1 MNNVVLVGNL
11 ASDVEMREVGD
22 GRRVASFRL
31 AVQRRF
37 ANQQGEREADF
48 FPIVVWGKAA
58 EACARYLTKGKK
70 AGVGGRLQV
79 RSYQGQDGGKRYV
92 TEVVAEQVEFL
103 SPAQRESGGDDEK
116 LRDVQTSSGRGG
128 VPGEFGERVRR
139 GRV

>member
-1 MNNVVLVGNL
+1 MNSVVLIGNL

-37 ANQQGEREADF
+37 SNKQGEREADF

-58 EACARYLTKGKK
+58 EACARYLAKGKK

-79 RSYQGQDGGKRYV
+79 RSYQGQDGAKRYV
-92 TEVVAEQVEFL
+92 TEIVAEQVEFL
-103 SPAQRESGGDDEK
+103 SPSLRESGGSAAADGFAEYNDE
-116 LRDVQTSSGRGG
+116 L
-128 VPGEFGERVRR
+128 PF
-139 GRV
+139 

>member
-1 MNNVVLVGNL
+1 MNSVVLIGNL

-37 ANQQGEREADF
+37 VNQQGEREADF

-58 EACARYLTKGKK
+58 EACARYLAKGKK

-79 RSYQGQDGGKRYV
+79 RSYQGQDGAKRYV

-103 SPAQRESGGDDEK
+103 SPAQRESGGGAGTGAQEDGFADY
-116 LRDVQTSSGRGG
+116 GG
-128 VPGEFGERVRR
+128 ELPF
-139 GRV
+139 